1 VDGEPVV
8 VVVIGVVLG
17 WGLVQ
22 VTWKV
27 EVG

>member
-1 VDGEPVV
+1 VGGEPVE
-8 VVVIGVVLG
+8 VVVICVVLG
-17 WGLVQ
+17 WGLIQ